1 MTSLGEFEYRDHPA
15 PWQTLMK
22 SRVVRNEALSV
33 QTSAQG
39 ELEIRL
45 PLRKLN
51 WLVPPLSWVFPTRE
65 SKLLRLD
72 GLGSEVF
79 RLCQQEREVQWIVDA
94 FAERHR
100 LTFHESRV
108 AVTQYV
114 RSLVERRVLILV
126 GSPDKLEEK

>member
-1 MTSLGEFEYRDHPA
+1 M
-15 PWQTLMK
+15 
-22 SRVVRNEALSV
+22 
-33 QTSAQG
+33 
-39 ELEIRL
+39 EIRL

-114 RSLVERRVLILV
+114 RSLVERGVLILL
-126 GSPDKLEEK
+126 GSPNKLEEK